1 MGTKF
6 LRLPAV
12 LATTGLSKTTLEAQ
26 VNKGQFPQPFKIS
39 ERAKAWTVDDIEEW
53 KAAKMAT
60 RPAPYKRK
68 KIKRAPRYG
77 DGTNG

>member
-26 VNKGQFPQPFKIS
+26 VSKGQFPQPFKIS
-39 ERAKAWTVDDIEEW
+39 ERAIAWTVDDIEAW
-53 KAAKMAT
+53 KAKKIAT
-60 RPAPYKRK
+60 RPRQYKS
-68 KIKRAPRYG
+68 IKRATR
-77 DGTNG
+77 DSLKAATNG